1 MCKVT
6 NLLNSVEIE
15 DLDASEETVYNDLSK
30 RMSKADALQIIIN
43 NVEGDHSQLSDV
55 LAEIAEIQE
64 ENNEILNQK

>member
-1 MCKVT
+1 MSKST
-6 NLLNSVEIE
+6 DLLNSVEIE
-15 DLDASEETVYNDLSK
+15 HLDAFEETVYNDLSK

-64 ENNEILNQK
+64 ENNEIFNSK